1 MLNINTNL
9 SSLIVQ
15 SNLKTSTNQ
24 LNQAIERMT
33 TGFKI
38 NHAKDNAANYSINI
52 NLSTKISAYNIAED
66 NAMMGLDMVST
77 ASSSLDGISNLL
89 SRLRCLSIQAQNRTY
104 GNSSLSALNSEAGA
118 LVSEISRIR
127 TNTKY
132 NGIELLAPK
141 AQEPEAPYTYT
152 PNADGFLIDVVKRD
166 TSASVMTTLAS
177 VDETAALTTGTYSIS
192 TAEELAKLATMT
204 NKGLIGKDTEFVLAN
219 DIDLSAYSTGSG
231 WTPIG
236 DKYENYFEGDFDG
249 NGYTIKNLYI
259 NNPSDTYA
267 GLFGYLGSNS
277 SVDTS
282 QTIKNVGIINADV
295 TSGSRVREDVGILAG
310 MCNVGIINNC
320 YATGKI
326 TIQEFQYAG
335 GLIGW
340 FQGPMMEDCWTD
352 VRIVGTGIQT
362 DQNLVGALG
371 GIVSLLN
378 GGVIQRCFSLGDV
391 YAPGLNNVGGIVG
404 DANGKICDSYSTG
417 NMTGGMCVGGI
428 VGDGSK
434 MSNCYSTGNVS
445 GTSFVG
451 GLGGYSSSTAS
462 ILNSNFYGTV
472 SGVEPLYVGALYGRM
487 LDKYCVTIGENT
499 TCYPLDCTIEGCS
512 YIGNGLSAVG
522 TGTYNGSNNIDLSAE
537 IAMTEKVLQIG
548 INSTEASTLQFSTG
562 FAFNGL
568 DTLLALGLENPLTL
582 EKIDDLIA
590 NVNVKQTELGA
601 VENRLMSAL
610 EQINVSYDN
619 LVSTQSTIRD
629 ADIAEESSE
638 YIRNQILQQASATL
652 LATANQTPSIALQL
666 L

>member
-1 MLNINTNL
+1 M
-9 SSLIVQ
+9 
-15 SNLKTSTNQ
+15 
-24 LNQAIERMT
+24 
-33 TGFKI
+33 
-38 NHAKDNAANYSINI
+38 Y
-52 NLSTKISAYNIAED
+52 
-66 NAMMGLDMVST
+66 
-77 ASSSLDGISNLL
+77 
-89 SRLRCLSIQAQNRTY
+89 
-104 GNSSLSALNSEAGA
+104 
-118 LVSEISRIR
+118 
-127 TNTKY
+127 
-132 NGIELLAPK
+132 
-141 AQEPEAPYTYT
+141 
-152 PNADGFLIDVVKRD
+152 KRQ
-166 TSASVMTTLAS
+166 
-177 VDETAALTTGTYSIS
+177 
-192 TAEELAKLATMT
+192 
-204 NKGLIGKDTEFVLAN
+204 
-219 DIDLSAYSTGSG
+219 
-231 WTPIG
+231 
-236 DKYENYFEGDFDG
+236 
-249 NGYTIKNLYI
+249 
-259 NNPSDTYA
+259 DTYA

-362 DQNLVGALG
+362 DRNLVGALG

-391 YAPGLNNVGGIVG
+391 YAPGLNN
-404 DANGKICDSYSTG
+404 
-417 NMTGGMCVGGI
+417 VGGI

-619 LVSTQSTIRD
+619 LVSTQSTIRC
-629 ADIAEESSE
+629 
-638 YIRNQILQQASATL
+638 L
-652 LATANQTPSIALQL
+652 LYTTPSPRD
-666 L
+666 